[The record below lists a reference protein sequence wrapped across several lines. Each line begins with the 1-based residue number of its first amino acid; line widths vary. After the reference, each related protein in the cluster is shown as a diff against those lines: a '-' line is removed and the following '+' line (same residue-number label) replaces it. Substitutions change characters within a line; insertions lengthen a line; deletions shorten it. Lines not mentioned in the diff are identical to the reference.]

1 MFSKVQTVSQG
12 IVNLLYGI
20 LDFFHCQQIMD
31 SKKAIHIG
39 FKIFILKKCNR
50 GILMKGQMWSSLKI
64 PLAGGGKG
72 PQGLAINGN
81 KLLKDAA
88 IIISGRTRNWL
99 NALKYKRN

>member
-1 MFSKVQTVSQG
+1 
-12 IVNLLYGI
+12 
-20 LDFFHCQQIMD
+20 MD

-64 PLAGGGKG
+64 PLAGGGNG
-72 PQGLAINGN
+72 AQGLAINGN
-81 KLLKDAA
+81 KLLKVAA
-88 IIISGRTRNWL
+88 INKSGRTGNWL

>member
-1 MFSKVQTVSQG
+1 MQTASQG

-39 FKIFILKKCNR
+39 FNIYILRNCNR

-72 PQGLAINGN
+72 AQGLAINGN
-81 KLLKDAA
+81 KLSKDAA
-88 IIISGRTRNWL
+88 IKKSGWTGNWL